1 MSIWS
6 GEIARKARQLS
17 IVGNSEAVIVGS
29 PLLSEDQ
36 QLEVGALVSRLLRL
50 LVDLPGRLETSY
62 LRYAVDKLKMGEEAA
77 HIVLCQNMLLS
88 ANVFAR
94 ADIVRQ
100 EGVWKLLEM
109 NVGST
114 VGGMFYSSLPR
125 LSGFSQSHDALRTWA
140 EIIHKYYCKGVRHIA
155 IVEDAAFIEA
165 LRPQF
170 AVLANELSEQVGITC
185 SVVSSDELWIDG
197 ETLNSRHGTV
207 DCIYRFFNEKDV
219 MRNPN
224 QYFSL
229 MKAIANKFVSVPMGF
244 CTQLLSNKGALALL
258 HELVETP
265 LLSDEEKQLVTAFVP
280 YTCRVTP
287 NNIHT
292 LKKKPEQWV
301 IKPTDSACGY
311 GVKYGGEMT
320 GEKWS
325 HHLEYIANTPS
336 EPYIAQSFCKA
347 EYVPTV
353 FSLSEG
359 KNLTE
364 KSSVVWGVY
373 VFGDRYLG
381 TLVRAKPHQDTI
393 IINHAAGASVGPLSD
408 NATRAIH
415 GILNIKE
422 SV

>member
-1 MSIWS
+1 VNIWS

-50 LVDLPGRLETSY
+50 LVDLPGRLEKSY
-62 LRYAVDKLKMGEEAA
+62 LAYAVDKLKMREEAA
-77 HIVLCQNMLLS
+77 RIVLCQDLLLS
-88 ANVFAR
+88 EDVFAR

-100 EGVWKLLEM
+100 EGIWKLLEM

-114 VGGMFYSSLPR
+114 VGGMFYASLPR

-140 EIIHKYYCKGVRHIA
+140 EIIHRDYCQGIRHIA
-155 IVEDAAFIEA
+155 IVEDAAIIEA

-185 SVVSSDELWIDG
+185 SVVSADELWIDG
-197 ETLNSRHGTV
+197 ETLNSRRGTV

-219 MRNPN
+219 LRNPD

-229 MKAIANKFVSVPMGF
+229 MKAIANKIVSVPMGF

-258 HELVETP
+258 HELVETSF
-265 LLSDEEKQLVTAFVP
+265 LSDEEKQLVTAFVP
-280 YTCRVTP
+280 YTCHVTR
-287 NNIHT
+287 NNIHA

-320 GEKWS
+320 SEKWN

-336 EPYIAQSFCKA
+336 EPYIAQSFCEA

-353 FSLSEG
+353 FSLSDGE
-359 KNLTE
+359 NFTE

-393 IINHAAGASVGPLSD
+393 IINHAAGASVGPLSN
-408 NATRAIH
+408 NATCAIH
-415 GILNIKE
+415 GMVNIKE